1 MVNTFAV
8 AHVFGG
14 SGINSVVGIQDQ
26 ILHTCFKSCKACK
39 LCGTSEVHHICIG
52 MLQRLILAVCV
63 VFKSRRCE
71 YTVCFQW
78 AANINGWKCV
88 LVLTL
93 PGNCNPVI
101 GRKNTCFT
109 ADTTGVIKSGYCGS
123 STFF

>member
-39 LCGTSEVHHICIG
+39 LCGTSEVHHIFIG

-63 VFKSRRCE
+63 VKLQPRDWE
-71 YTVCFQW
+71 EKYM
-78 AANINGWKCV
+78 
-88 LVLTL
+88 LY
-93 PGNCNPVI
+93 
-101 GRKNTCFT
+101 
-109 ADTTGVIKSGYCGS
+109 SGHYRS
-123 STFF
+123 Y